1 MPGIAIALFFIL
13 GLVLS
18 LVGYFWGLV
27 QAFGEETIWGV
38 LYLLVPLASVVFY
51 IKNWSNKKIRKT
63 FLIQCAGLL
72 MFVLGGITSVFYGKN
87 FVKLSDSGSNVEQ
100 GYNEQS
106 PSSFPSGFNT
116 SPSPNQELSPAF
128 ESVPAAE
135 PSPASAAPVSEPN
148 SPRVSAQNSDFKQ
161 SMKLGYIYYG
171 QGDYQTALINFNRAL
186 QLRPGD
192 AYAVKAVDN
201 TKSAIVQSSVK

>member
-18 LVGYFWGLV
+18 FVGYFWGLV
-27 QAFGEETIWGV
+27 QAFGQETLWGV
-38 LYLLVPLASVVFY
+38 LYLLVPCASLVFY

-72 MFVLGGITSVFYGKN
+72 MLLLGGITTSVFYGKN
-87 FVKLSDSGSNVEQ
+87 FVKISDSGPNVEQ
-100 GYNEQS
+100 GSNEQS
-106 PSSFPSGFNT
+106 PSSFPSDFNT
-116 SPSPNQELSPAF
+116 SPSPYQELSPAF
-128 ESVPAAE
+128 EPFPAAE
-135 PSPASAAPVSEPN
+135 SSPASAAPVA
-148 SPRVSAQNSDFKQ
+148 AQKDDFKQ

-201 TKSAIVQSSVK
+201 TKSAIVQSIVK